1 MTKIVQQRSGSLSR
15 NTESAEGSRLHAESA
30 RPSVSSG
37 ASLGKS
43 AKKILLAEDSA
54 VYRTLISGHL
64 NDWGFELVI
73 AKDGGEA
80 WKYLQSPNAPRL
92 VLLDWVL
99 PQIEGIELCRK
110 IREAGARPYTYV
122 VLLTGKDGEND
133 LLEGMEA
140 GADDYL
146 VKPFNPPELKARLL
160 AGKRILDLQQ
170 ELVDA
175 RESLRVAAT
184 HDFLTGLLNRGE
196 TVALLD
202 RELDRSRREKKPF
215 GIILADIDHF
225 KKVND
230 SHGHLVG
237 DTVLK
242 AVARKLGSD
251 LRTYDG
257 AGRYGGEEFLLV
269 LPGCDLAT
277 TLRRAEQIRE
287 GISRLKIETNK
298 GKVQV
303 TLSMGV
309 TSAEQRK
316 SADAEALLGD
326 ADIALYRAKKNGR
339 NRVEGYCPQQ

>member
-1 MTKIVQQRSGSLSR
+1 
-15 NTESAEGSRLHAESA
+15 
-30 RPSVSSG
+30 
-37 ASLGKS
+37 
-43 AKKILLAEDSA
+43 
-54 VYRTLISGHL
+54 
-64 NDWGFELVI
+64 
-73 AKDGGEA
+73 
-80 WKYLQSPNAPRL
+80 
-92 VLLDWVL
+92 
-99 PQIEGIELCRK
+99 
-110 IREAGARPYTYV
+110 
-122 VLLTGKDGEND
+122 
-133 LLEGMEA
+133 
-140 GADDYL
+140 
-146 VKPFNPPELKARLL
+146 
-160 AGKRILDLQQ
+160 
-170 ELVDA
+170 
-175 RESLRVAAT
+175 
-184 HDFLTGLLNRGE
+184 LNRGE